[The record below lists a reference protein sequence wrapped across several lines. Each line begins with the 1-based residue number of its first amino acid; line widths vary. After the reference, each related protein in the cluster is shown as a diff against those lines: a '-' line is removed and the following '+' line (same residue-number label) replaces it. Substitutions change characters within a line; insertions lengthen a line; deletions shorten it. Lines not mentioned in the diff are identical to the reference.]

1 MKVKLKKPVNWFGPY
16 QLAEAICFW
25 AKKEKDEIGID
36 REPEWVHNF
45 GTWLAENKNGGDSW
59 LTKFLQWY
67 DKVRRKYPWNQDV
80 IVIDYWDTWSMDHT
94 LAPII
99 LPMLKQLKEKQH
111 GAPRVDDEDA
121 PKHLRSI
128 YALPKDEYDVDGN
141 YFARWNWVLD
151 EMIFAFEC
159 KVDDSWEEEFY
170 SGQQDV
176 TSVPCKWDENG
187 KPTLFTL
194 KEGPNHTYKCDY
206 EGMAKVEERIQNGFR
221 LFGKYYTGL
230 WD

>member
-36 REPEWVHNF
+36 REPEWVHDF
-45 GTWLAENKNGGDSW
+45 GTWLAGENHDTW

-67 DKVRRKYPWNQDV
+67 DKVRRKFPWNQDV
-80 IVIDYWDTWSMDHT
+80 IVIDYWDTWSMDHS

-99 LPMLKQLKEKQH
+99 LPMLKQLKARQH
-111 GAPRVDDEDA
+111 GAPNVADEDV

-128 YALPKDEYDVDGN
+128 YALPKDQYDVDGN
-141 YFARWNWVLD
+141 HFARWDWVLD

-159 KVDDSWEEEFY
+159 KVDDSWEEAFS
-170 SGQQDV
+170 SGKHDMK
-176 TSVPCKWDENG
+176 SVPCEWDENG
-187 KPTLFTL
+187 KPTMYTFE
-194 KEGPNHTYKCDY
+194 EGPNHTYKCDY
-206 EGMAKVEERIQNGFR
+206 DGMAKVNERIENGLR
-221 LFGKYYTGL
+221 LFGKYYSGL